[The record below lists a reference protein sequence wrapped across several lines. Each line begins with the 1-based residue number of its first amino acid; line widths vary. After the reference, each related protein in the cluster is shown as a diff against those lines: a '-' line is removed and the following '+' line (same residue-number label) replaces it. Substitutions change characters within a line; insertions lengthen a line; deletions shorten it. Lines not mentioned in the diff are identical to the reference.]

1 MVFASVGCNRRIE
14 MEQANSPSHEEI
26 DPRWQEVSAFWEW
39 WDSFDE
45 DDDRPASEFY
55 ERLERYL
62 AARLSISADP
72 AAPPDQPDAHDQQD
86 DLTDD
91 KCVAVQRDRAMGML
105 NQIAQQAKAALDE
118 QGLNISLFFLVPHSG
133 DAIITFG
140 TSDDPSDDE
149 WDRVEE
155 IVGSIVG
162 QSIGLDRVRCRSV
175 ASATTRDRAA

>member
-1 MVFASVGCNRRIE
+1 

-72 AAPPDQPDAHDQQD
+72 AAPPDQLDAHDQQD

-91 KCVAVQRDRAMGML
+91 ECVAVQRDRAMGML

-118 QGLNISLFFLVPHSG
+118 QGLDISLFFLVPHSG

-140 TSDDPSDDE
+140 TSGDPSDDE
-149 WDRVEE
+149 WDRVGE
-155 IVGSIVG
+155 IVGSIVA
-162 QSIGLDRVRCRSV
+162 QSIGLDQVWCRPV
-175 ASATTRDRAA
+175 VTATTCDRAA